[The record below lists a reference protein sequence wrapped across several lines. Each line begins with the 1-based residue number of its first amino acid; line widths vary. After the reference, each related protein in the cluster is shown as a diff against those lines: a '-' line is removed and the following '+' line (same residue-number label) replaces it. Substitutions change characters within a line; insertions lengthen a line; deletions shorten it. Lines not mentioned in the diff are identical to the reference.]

1 MYRKFAGDSIAQE
14 MARLLKISSDS
25 KLSSSADDE
34 GCADDS
40 SKQEDSA
47 KSPIEDKM
55 EDDASDSSEKKEWCA
70 ADFINDED
78 EELDDVEDSMSDA
91 MNSVAD
97 FADDKDEKDM
107 LKSMSSLG
115 NKNQRLMI
123 GLGKIEASL
132 RRKGE
137 DFAADLVKVTASEIK
152 EDIVKEARLKQTV
165 KTELVKMSARLNGS
179 GNKKAANLVRDTL
192 LSLGR

>member
-1 MYRKFAGDSIAQE
+1 MFRKFAGDSIAQE

-25 KLSSSADDE
+25 KLSSAADDE

-47 KSPIEDKM
+47 KSPVGSKM
-55 EDDASDSSEKKEWCA
+55 SDDASDSSGKKEWCA

-91 MNSVAD
+91 MDSVSD
-97 FADDKDEKDM
+97 FADDNSEEDM
-107 LKSMSSLG
+107 LKSMSSLDSK
-115 NKNQRLMI
+115 NKRLMV

-152 EDIVKEARLKQTV
+152 QDIIKEAKLKESV
-165 KTELVKMSARLNGS
+165 RTELVKMSARLNNS

-192 LSLGR
+192 LSLGK

>member
-1 MYRKFAGDSIAQE
+1 MYRKFAGDSIARD

-55 EDDASDSSEKKEWCA
+55 EDDASDPSEKKEWCA

-97 FADDKDEKDM
+97 FADDKNEEDM

-115 NKNQRLMI
+115 DKNKRLMV

-137 DFAADLVKVTASEIK
+137 DFAADLVNITASEIK
-152 EDIVKEARLKQTV
+152 ADIIKEAKLKQDV
-165 KTELVKMSARLNGS
+165 KTELVKMSARLNSS
-179 GNKKAANLVRDTL
+179 GNRKAANLVRDTL
-192 LSLGR
+192 LSLGK

>member
-1 MYRKFAGDSIAQE
+1 MFRKFAGDSIAQE

-25 KLSSSADDE
+25 KLSSAADDE

-40 SKQEDSA
+40 SKQENSA
-47 KSPIEDKM
+47 GSPVEDKM
-55 EDDASDSSEKKEWCA
+55 SDDASDSSEKKEWCA

-91 MNSVAD
+91 MGSISD
-97 FADDKDEKDM
+97 FADDDSEEDM
-107 LKSMSSLG
+107 LKSMSSLDSK
-115 NKNQRLMI
+115 NKRLMV

-152 EDIVKEARLKQTV
+152 QDIIKEASLKETV
-165 KTELVKMSARLNGS
+165 RTELVKMSARLNNS

-192 LSLGR
+192 LSIGK